1 MSLLTD
7 IICTVADLLRLK
19 IQVEAKYLVA
29 KVEDGAKSLHNCVKH
44 LYFFWGM
51 LVFCI
56 ALLAGGVGFIMW
68 GVYALLASAINP
80 GFAALIVG
88 LIVSLVAIT
97 VLGAIKNS
105 IK

>member
-7 IICTVADLLRLK
+7 IISTVADLLRLK

-29 KVEDGAKSLHNCVKH
+29 KFEDGAKSLHSCVKQ

-51 LVFCI
+51 LAFCI

-68 GVYALLASAINP
+68 GAYALLASAINP

-97 VLGAIKNS
+97 VLGAVKNS

>member
-29 KVEDGAKSLHNCVKH
+29 KLEDGAKSLHSCVKQ

-56 ALLAGGVGFIMW
+56 ALLVGGVGFIMW
-68 GVYALLASAINP
+68 GAYALLASAINP

-97 VLGAIKNS
+97 VLGAVKNS

>member
-7 IICTVADLLRLK
+7 IICIGADLLRLK
-19 IQVEAKYLVA
+19 IQVEAKYLGT
-29 KVEDGAKSLHNCVKH
+29 KFEEGAKSLHSCLKQ

-51 LVFCI
+51 LAFCI
-56 ALLAGGVGFIMW
+56 AMLACGVGFIMW
-68 GVYALLASAINP
+68 GGYALLASVINP

-88 LIVSLVAIT
+88 LIVSLIAIT
-97 VLGAIKNS
+97 VLGVIKKT

>member
-1 MSLLTD
+1 MSVLTD
-7 IICTVADLLRLK
+7 VLNTVTDLLRLK
-19 IQVEAKYLVA
+19 IKVEAKCLA
-29 KVEDGAKSLHNCVKH
+29 DKVEDGAKHFHSYVKQ

-51 LVFCI
+51 LIFCI
-56 ALLAGGVGFIMW
+56 AMLAGGVGFIMW

-97 VLGAIKNS
+97 ILCAVKNS